1 MAEGQEASR
10 SKHVLIAACVAL
22 LAAASAVGLGRV
34 FIGVEPSLK
43 LAAVALAAVLLAGLT
58 RRLPLIVSA
67 LVSAVVMVVALGW
80 LFFATTT
87 FYGLPTPTTLRGLT
101 RLAGLASS
109 EMRTQIAPTPA
120 LGGLMIV
127 ALVGVWTASWASHSL
142 AARAGAPLLASLPCL
157 ALFTLG
163 DTILDEGSRPGYAV
177 AVLLSL
183 VALLFADGLTR
194 VESWGPLHVWTGPS
208 RSRGSTTL
216 RATRG
221 ARGVAVSVV
230 LMATLAPGI
239 LPGWGQGPL
248 LNPQSSGS
256 GTTVNP
262 YVTLQAALQQNP
274 ATELFEVK
282 ADRPSYWRI
291 LSLDIFDGYN
301 WTTENLQNTQYGG
314 DAKLLPSAV
323 EIEGEGSL
331 RPVGSVAGPTTTL
344 RQDFKLLAL
353 DSPWL
358 PMAWEPS
365 TISAPG
371 EKIRYNPELSIAV
384 AEGDPSGM
392 TYSVESTLVAP
403 ATAELDAAISPDQP
417 GESSSMPPS
426 TYERYTKIDDG
437 YSFSPSDRGWS
448 VLSFASK
455 ATQDAPND
463 FRKMIALQDSLR
475 DNFTYDESVETP
487 PGADPLE
494 WFLRDSKAGYCQQF
508 AGAMAAMARLLGYP
522 ARVAVGFLPGQD
534 AGIGKWEVTT
544 NQAHA
549 WPEIWFDG
557 IGWVPFEPTP
567 GRDNPIAL
575 SYLSPSPF
583 GSTSGTQ
590 LNRGGRSLGRAQNL
604 NGLRWKG
611 RHGGD
616 LGIELPGLDGPEPS
630 RQVPVLPILAILLL
644 AVALI
649 PPTKALRRSWKLHR
663 SRSPRQSV
671 LVAYSVFEEEAAE
684 MGLARRPG
692 QTLAQHGDALAAK
705 LPAQLGRIER
715 LVGVVSEAAY
725 APTEPEAEK
734 TGQLRSDARAI
745 VKDLRGSAPFSRRA
759 MAAFWVRA
767 LGKL

>member
-10 SKHVLIAACVAL
+10 SQHALIAVCVAL

-34 FIGVEPSLK
+34 FVGVEPSLK
-43 LAAVALAAVLLAGLT
+43 LATAAVVAVLLAALT

-67 LVSAVVMVVALGW
+67 LLSVVVMVVAMGW

-87 FYGLPTPTTLRGLT
+87 FYGLPTLTTLRGLG
-101 RLAGLASS
+101 RLAGLASA

-127 ALVGVWTASWASHSL
+127 ALLGVWTASWASHSL

-163 DTILDEGSRPGYAV
+163 DTILDEGSRPAYGV
-177 AVLLSL
+177 AVLFGL

-208 RSRGSTTL
+208 RSRGYTTL

-221 ARGVAVSVV
+221 ARGVAASVV
-230 LMATLAPGI
+230 LIATLAPGI
-239 LPGWGQGPL
+239 LPGWGHGPL

-262 YVTLQAALQQNP
+262 YVTLQASLKQSP
-274 ATELFEVK
+274 ATELFEVE

-301 WTTENLQNTQYGG
+301 WTTRDLQHTQYGG
-314 DAKLLPSAV
+314 DIDVLASGV

-331 RPVGSVAGPTTTL
+331 RPVGSVPGPTVTL
-344 RQDFKLLAL
+344 RQDFEILAM

-365 TISAPG
+365 TFSAPG

-384 AEGDPSGM
+384 AEGDLSGM
-392 TYSVESTLVAP
+392 TYSVESTLVVP
-403 ATAELDAAISPDQP
+403 TADELDAAISPNEP

-426 TYERYTKIDDG
+426 TYERYTKHDLD
-437 YSFSPSDRGWS
+437 YESGWFGEIMGP
-448 VLSFASK
+448 VPSFASRV
-455 ATQDAPND
+455 TRDAPND
-463 FRKMIALQDSLR
+463 FRKMIALQDALR
-475 DNFTYDESVETP
+475 DRFTYDEDAQTP
-487 PGADPLE
+487 PGVDPLE
-494 WFLRDSKAGYCQQF
+494 WFLKEKAGYCQQF
-508 AGAMAAMARLLGYP
+508 AGTMAAMARLLGYP
-522 ARVAVGFLPGQD
+522 ARVAVGFLPGEG
-534 AGIGKWEVTT
+534 AGNGKWIVTT
-544 NQAHA
+544 DQAHA

-567 GRDNPIAL
+567 GRDNPVAL
-575 SYLSPSPF
+575 PYLSPAPLESKSDTP
-583 GSTSGTQ
+583 GKPGGPG
-590 LNRGGRSLGRAQNL
+590 RGPIPEGPRFPQ
-604 NGLRWKG
+604 G
-611 RHGGD
+611 RHGSD
-616 LGIELPGLDGPEPS
+616 LGIELPGLAEPQPL
-630 RQVPVLPILAILLL
+630 RRVPVVPIMVILLL

-649 PPTKALRRSWKLHR
+649 PPTKALRRAWKLHR
-663 SRSPRQSV
+663 SRPSRESV
-671 LVAYSVFEEEAAE
+671 LAAYSVFEEEAAE
-684 MGLARRPG
+684 MGFARQPG
-692 QTLAQHGDALAAK
+692 QTLAQHADALAAK
-705 LPAQLGRIER
+705 LPAQAGRIER
-715 LVGVVSEAAY
+715 LVGAVSEAAY
-725 APTEPEAEK
+725 APDEPEVGKA
-734 TGQLRSDARAI
+734 GLLRSDARVI

-759 MAAFWVRA
+759 MAAFWIRA